1 MRKLAWIS
9 LACSAAVFL
18 SYYILPLAVLPAAAL
33 CCAALSVLC
42 FFRRKRSDT
51 LFRAF
56 LCFLGAALGL
66 TAFVLHWNRTTG
78 YAVGLDGEELTV
90 PARVMEYPDEAEHY
104 TRLHL
109 RMTGKPKLDMLLYDY
124 DGNADDSLSPGDLVQ
139 VTARFRRADLRNGER
154 SDNYVSKDIYLTGTL
169 LKIQSTGERHHTLR
183 SLAAFCSGRI
193 STYADSVFSD
203 RTSIFMRSLMLGDKT
218 DFYRDLPLYA
228 DMRGAGF
235 MHVVAVSGMHIAFL
249 VGMIQLLFGARPA
262 ASVTGILVVW
272 FFVFMTGASPSAVR
286 AGIMQTVLLTAPIVR
301 RENDGPTSLS
311 FALALILM
319 TNPFSCASIS
329 LQLSFSA
336 MAGMILLAEPITDFL
351 LKTFRQEETGRLRAP
366 LSVVGASLAVLVTS
380 TPFSVLHFGTLALY
394 SPLTNL
400 LGLWA
405 VSLCFCG
412 GWLSCLLSLAWP
424 PLGMVFVFLTELLAK
439 YLIGL
444 TGLISDL
451 PHNLIGMGNAQMLL
465 WLALCYVLGFL
476 AWRSREKNS
485 VRLFVPLLLCILT
498 LTAALTAARQRY
510 RSGSAVIAAMDVGQ
524 GECVCVLSGDKTVML
539 DCGGIGSLSNAG
551 DTAACWLES
560 AGRDRVDLLILSHL
574 HEDHVNGVPMLLE
587 LIPVKTILFSQDADS
602 DEGLQDEIL
611 HSAERHG
618 TEVLFVHEDGD
629 LACGN
634 IRIRLF
640 APGTEGSENERCII
654 SLVSV
659 GEFDMLFTGDSL
671 KKAERDLVEQHDL
684 PDTELLIVGHHGSRT
699 SSDGDFLSAIHA
711 EEAIISVGR
720 NNSFGHPTWE
730 VLERLNAY
738 GYHISRTDLNGTVEV
753 RVR

>member
-9 LACSAAVFL
+9 ISCAAAIFLA
-18 SYYILPLAVLPAAAL
+18 YYMLPLSLLPPAAL
-33 CCAALSVLC
+33 CFAVLSVPC
-42 FFRRKRSDT
+42 FFLRKRRD
-51 LFRAF
+51 AF
-56 LCFLGAALGL
+56 LRGFLCLLGAAVGL
-66 TAFVLHWNRTTG
+66 TAFVLHWNRTMG
-78 YAVGLDGEELTV
+78 YAAEMDGEELTLT
-90 PARVMEYPDEAEHY
+90 ARVMEYPLEAERY

-124 DGNADDSLSPGDLVQ
+124 DGILENGLVPGDLVQ

-154 SDNYVSKDIYLTGTL
+154 SDSYVSKDIYLTGTL
-169 LKIQSTGERHHTLR
+169 LEVQNSGERRHTLQ

-193 STYADSVFSD
+193 SAYADSVFSD
-203 RTSIFMRSLMLGDKT
+203 RTSVFMRSLMLGDKT

-301 RENDGPTSLS
+301 RENDGVTSLS
-311 FALALILM
+311 FALALILLG
-319 TNPFSCASIS
+319 NPFSCASIS
-329 LQLSFSA
+329 LQLSFSS
-336 MAGMILLAEPITDFL
+336 MAGMILLAEPLTDFL
-351 LKTFRQEETGRLRAP
+351 LRTFRQEETARFRAP
-366 LSVVGASLAVLVTS
+366 LSVVGASLAVLAVS
-380 TPFSVLHFGTLALY
+380 APFSVLHFGTLALY

-412 GWLSCLLSLAWP
+412 GWFSCLLSLVWR
-424 PLGMVFVFLTELLAK
+424 PLGIVFVFLTDILAK

-444 TGLISDL
+444 TGLISSL
-451 PHNLIGMGNAQMLL
+451 PHNLIGMRNAQMLL
-465 WLALCYVLGFL
+465 WLALCYILGFL
-476 AWRSREKNS
+476 AWRSRAKNS
-485 VRLFVPLLLCILT
+485 VRLLLPVFLCALT
-498 LTAALTAARQRY
+498 LAAALFAAKQRY
-510 RSGSAVIAAMDVGQ
+510 RSGSAVIAALDVGQ

-539 DCGGIGSLSNAG
+539 DCGGIGTLSNAG

-587 LIPVKTILFSQDADS
+587 LIPVETIILSSEADADE
-602 DEGLQDEIL
+602 DQLNDIL
-611 HSAERHG
+611 NSAERHG
-618 TEVLFVHEDGD
+618 TEILFLPGD
-629 LACGN
+629 RDLSCGE
-634 IRIRLF
+634 IRLRLF
-640 APGTEGSENERCII
+640 APADGGSENERCMI

-671 KKAERDLVEQHDL
+671 KKAERELVQQHAL
-684 PDTELLIVGHHGSRT
+684 PDTELLIVSHHGSRS
-699 SSDGDFLSAIHA
+699 SSDGEFLSAVRA

-738 GYHISRTDLNGTVEV
+738 GYHISRTDLNGTIEV
-753 RVR
+753 RVS

>member
-9 LACSAAVFL
+9 LSCSASIFL
-18 SYYILPLAVLPAAAL
+18 AYYILPLSVLPVIAV
-33 CCAALSVLC
+33 CCAALSVPC
-42 FFRRKRSDT
+42 FIFRRRRYAV
-51 LFRAF
+51 LRGF
-56 LCFLGAALGL
+56 LCLLGAALGL
-66 TAFVLHWNRTTG
+66 TVFVLHWNRTMG
-78 YAVGLDGEELTV
+78 YATGMDGEELTV
-90 PARVMEYPDEAEHY
+90 TARVMEYPLEAERY

-109 RMTGKPKLDMLLYDY
+109 KMTEAPKLDMMLYDY
-124 DGNADDSLSPGDLVQ
+124 DGVSDGDLIPGDLVR
-139 VTARFRRADLRNGER
+139 VTARFRRADLRYGER
-154 SDNYVSKDIYLTGTL
+154 SDSYVTKDVYLTGTIL
-169 LKIQSTGERHHTLR
+169 ETFKTGSWQHSLR
-183 SLAAFCSGRI
+183 SFAAYCSGRV
-193 STYADSVFSD
+193 SNYAENLFSADTSV
-203 RTSIFMRSLMLGDKT
+203 FMRSLMLGDKT

-249 VGMIQLLFGARPA
+249 VGMIQILFGARPA

-311 FALALILM
+311 FALALILLL
-319 TNPFSCASIS
+319 NPFSCASIS

-336 MAGMILLAEPITDFL
+336 MAGMILLAGPITDFL
-351 LKTFRQEETGRLRAP
+351 LRTFGQEETGRFRAP
-366 LSVVGASLAVLVTS
+366 LSVVGASLAVLVVS
-380 TPFSVLHFGTLALY
+380 TPFSVLHFGMLALY

-412 GWLSCLLSLAWP
+412 GWFSCLLSLFWR
-424 PLGMVFVFLTELLAK
+424 PLGAVFVFLTQLLAK
-439 YLIGL
+439 YLIVL

-451 PHNLIGMGNAQMLL
+451 PHNLIGMENAQMLL
-465 WLALCYVLGFL
+465 WLALCYILGFL
-476 AWRSREKNS
+476 TWRGKMKSRL
-485 VRLFVPLLLCILT
+485 RLLLPVCLCILT
-498 LTAALTAARQRY
+498 LAAALTSAKLRY
-510 RSGSAVIAAMDVGQ
+510 RSGSAVIAALDVGQ

-539 DCGGIGSLSNAG
+539 DCGGTGTLSNAG

-560 AGRDRVDLLILSHL
+560 AGREKVDMLILSHL

-587 LIPVKTILFSQDADS
+587 LIPVEALILSPDADY
-602 DEGLQDEIL
+602 DEGLLPEIL
-611 HSAERHG
+611 ASAERHG
-618 TEVLFVHEDGD
+618 TEVLYLKEDSD
-629 LACGN
+629 LSCGA
-634 IRIRLF
+634 ITLRLF
-640 APGTEGSENERCII
+640 APENTGSENERCII

-659 GEFDMLFTGDSL
+659 EDFDMLFTGDSL
-671 KKAERDLVEQHDL
+671 KKAERDLVERYEL
-684 PDTELLIVGHHGSRT
+684 PDMELLIVSHHGSRS
-699 SSDGDFLSAIHA
+699 SSDGEFLSAIRA

-738 GYHISRTDLNGTVEV
+738 GYHVSRTDLNGTVEV